1 MGSPSKG
8 FSVLSVVFY
17 HLFPRVGRK
26 SWWFKRGGGSG
37 QGGGWVGVEPDK
49 VHRRKFW
56 FYDRRGR
63 ERNLVNRGL

>member
-17 HLFPRVGRK
+17 HLFPRGWEEELVVLE
-26 SWWFKRGGGSG
+26 GGGSG
-37 QGGGWVGVEPDK
+37 QGGVVVAVDPDK

-56 FYDRRGR
+56 FYDRRGG
-63 ERNLVNRGL
+63 NGIW